1 MTEQAY
7 DDVETVEPTP
17 WWLYLVTGVAWILV
31 SLVVLRFDRSSVT
44 TVGILVG
51 IVFLV
56 MGVDDLMS
64 AFLSRRLRWLNVVM
78 AVILIPAG
86 IIAMINP
93 AGTFFAIS
101 QIVGFVLVLWGSMKI
116 IEAFFVREEN
126 DLWWV
131 LLIAGI
137 LMLLLGFWAGG
148 RFFAGAA
155 LILVWVGLGALVR
168 GFLQIVLAFSLR
180 RTAREMARATSAAG

>member
-1 MTEQAY
+1 MSEQAY
-7 DDVETVEPTP
+7 ADVETVEPTP
-17 WWLYLVTGVAWILV
+17 WWLYLVTGIAWILV

-56 MGVDDLMS
+56 MGVNDLLS
-64 AFLSRRLRWLNVVM
+64 AFLFRRLRWLNVVM

-131 LLIAGI
+131 LLVAGI

-155 LILVWVGLGALVR
+155 LILVWVGFGALVR

-180 RTAREMARATSAAG
+180 RTAREMALTTSSGG

>member
-1 MTEQAY
+1 MSERAY
-7 DDVETVEPTP
+7 ADVETVEPTP
-17 WWLYLVTGVAWILV
+17 WWLYLITGVAWILV

-56 MGVDDLMS
+56 MGVNDLLS
-64 AFLSRRLRWLNVVM
+64 AFLFRRLRWLNIVL

-86 IIAMINP
+86 ILAMINP
-93 AGTFFAIS
+93 AGSFFAIS

-131 LLIAGI
+131 LLVAGI

-155 LILVWVGLGALVR
+155 LILVWVGFGALVR

-180 RTAREMARATSAAG
+180 RTGREMARASSAAG